1 MKISKLLNKNY
12 LSIFIIQFILLNNF
26 VAAQEE
32 AVDIWNLEKKPEEN
46 KSEIILQDNDVST
59 NSIIQI
65 QTKQNNEFEI
75 IKGSKLDSNNIILAG
90 LYDPAENGLKI
101 DMWFNSDGNE
111 IASIFNRINK
121 IKLSN
126 DAKEILDIAL
136 LTNSYF
142 PRKNIIEEEFLNYK
156 TNYLIQYG
164 NLELIKLY
172 LLKNQNNLN
181 NSKLMRYYI
190 DEHLSNS
197 DLKNACGIFN
207 ELNKQLMKETNLLND
222 DYLAK
227 FNIYCLINENR
238 TEEAQLQFDLMKELD
253 FKDEFFEKK
262 FNFIMGYTADN
273 EKQISEKN
281 ILDFHLSHRTNS
293 QFQYKPN
300 KNTEKIIWRYLSNS
314 NLLENIDE
322 IDLEDVDK
330 LSLIE
335 QATHEG
341 NYSEQELLN
350 LYKRFQ
356 FSIDQLLNVKDTY
369 KLLPTI
375 QGRALLY
382 QRLILTKDPA
392 QILDLSSKLKNL
404 FANENIE
411 NAFKEELS
419 KMLSKISIEDVPSN
433 YSTFYTKNLIN
444 QNPKKTNI
452 KINNKIIHQ
461 SKLLNY
467 FKESYNIKKIEKD
480 TNDLI
485 KKIKKNKDYFVSRKD
500 LMLLESLQSDGVEI
514 SKKYQNLFQFNQSD
528 IPTDIQLLINN
539 NEIGLVLLRFVEIIG
554 EDELIN
560 LGSDILYFMV
570 NVLNQLNIDPLRNN
584 ILLKVLPLKV
594 KKL

>member
-1 MKISKLLNKNY
+1 MKILKLLNKNY
-12 LSIFIIQFILLNNF
+12 LSIFIIQFILLNSF

-32 AVDIWNLEKKPEEN
+32 AVDIWKLEKKLEEN
-46 KSEIILQDNDVST
+46 KSETILQDNDIST

-197 DLKNACGIFN
+197 DLKNACSIFN
-207 ELNKQLMKETNLLND
+207 EINLLND
-222 DYLAK
+222 DYLTK
-227 FNIYCLINENR
+227 FKIYCLINENK

-253 FKDEFFEKK
+253 FKDEFFETK
-262 FNFIMGYTADN
+262 FNFIIGYTADD
-273 EKQISEKN
+273 EEQISEKN

-300 KNTEKIIWRYLSNS
+300 KNTEKIIWRYLSS
-314 NLLENIDE
+314 FNLLENIDE

-356 FSIDQLLNVKDTY
+356 FSIDQLLNVKDSY

-382 QRLILTKDPA
+382 QRLILTKDPV

-404 FANENIE
+404 FVSENIE
-411 NAFKEELS
+411 NAFKKELS
-419 KMLSKISIEDVPSN
+419 KMLSKISIDDVPSN

-444 QNPKKTNI
+444 QNPKKTSI

-467 FKESYNIKKIEKD
+467 FKESYDIKKIEKD

-514 SKKYQNLFQFNQSD
+514 SKKYQDLFQFNQSD

-570 NVLNQLNIDPLRNN
+570 NVLNQLDIDPLRNN

-594 KKL
+594 

>member
-1 MKISKLLNKNY
+1 MKILKKLNKNY
-12 LSIFIIQFILLNNF
+12 LSIFIIQFILLNSF

-32 AVDIWNLEKKPEEN
+32 AVDIWKLEKKLEEN
-46 KSEIILQDNDVST
+46 KSETILQDNDIST
-59 NSIIQI
+59 NSIIKI

-197 DLKNACGIFN
+197 DLKNACSIFN
-207 ELNKQLMKETNLLND
+207 EINLLND
-222 DYLAK
+222 DYLTK

-253 FKDEFFEKK
+253 FKDEFFETK
-262 FNFIMGYTADN
+262 FNFIIGYTADD
-273 EKQISEKN
+273 EEQISEKN

-356 FSIDQLLNVKDTY
+356 FSIDQLLNVKDSY

-382 QRLILTKDPA
+382 QRLILTKDPV

-404 FANENIE
+404 FASENIE
-411 NAFKEELS
+411 NAFKKELS
-419 KMLSKISIEDVPSN
+419 KMLSKISIDDVPSN

-444 QNPKKTNI
+444 QNPKKTSI

-467 FKESYNIKKIEKD
+467 FKESYNIKEIEKD

-485 KKIKKNKDYFVSRKD
+485 KKIKRNKDYFVSRKD

-594 KKL
+594 